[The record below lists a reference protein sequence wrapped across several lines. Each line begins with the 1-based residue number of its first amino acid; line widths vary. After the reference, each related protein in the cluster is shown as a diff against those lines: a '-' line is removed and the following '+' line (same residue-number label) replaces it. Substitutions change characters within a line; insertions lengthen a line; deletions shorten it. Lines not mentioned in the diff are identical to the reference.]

1 LAYFVGLLSNKKPTK
16 PTQSKQEK
24 ISSSTKDEVVP
35 EIEEE
40 DITTDVDDFSL
51 ELDNEEDSSEPIDID
66 EAPPSEPIT
75 VAEDDHT
82 ASGRLASLRDE
93 MSVDD
98 KPKDTRPLGD
108 RMADFFND

>member
-1 LAYFVGLLSNKKPTK
+1 MIP
-16 PTQSKQEK
+16 
-24 ISSSTKDEVVP
+24 D
-35 EIEEE
+35 IEEE
-40 DITTDVDDFSL
+40 EIITDIDDFSL
-51 ELDNEEDSSEPIDID
+51 ELENEEDSSETIDID
-66 EAPPSEPIT
+66 EAPPTEPIP
-75 VAEDDHT
+75 VAEDDNT